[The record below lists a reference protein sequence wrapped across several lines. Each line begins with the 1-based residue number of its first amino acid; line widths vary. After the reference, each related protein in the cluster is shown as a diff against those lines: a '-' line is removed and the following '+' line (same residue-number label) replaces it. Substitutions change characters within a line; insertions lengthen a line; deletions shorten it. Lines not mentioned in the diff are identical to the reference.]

1 MSQRALPRMSVRK
14 KLVVALLL
22 AGLSAVILGSFK
34 YASREVVF
42 RVGDFRATT
51 TRERSIPAL
60 RYAGIGFI
68 IAGGA
73 LWALGLR
80 RLDSQ

>member
-1 MSQRALPRMSVRK
+1 MSQRALLCMSVRK

-22 AGLSAVILGSFK
+22 AGLGGLILGSFK
-34 YASREVVF
+34 YSSREEVF

-51 TRERSIPAL
+51 TRERSIPVL
-60 RYAGIGFI
+60 RYAGIGFM

-80 RLDSQ
+80 RFDS